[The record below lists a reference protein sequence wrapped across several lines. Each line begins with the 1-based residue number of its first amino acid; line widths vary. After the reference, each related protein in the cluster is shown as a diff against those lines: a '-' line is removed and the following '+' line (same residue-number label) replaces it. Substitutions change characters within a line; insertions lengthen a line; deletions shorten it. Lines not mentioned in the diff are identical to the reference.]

1 MEIRQINP
9 VGVSAPVNA
18 TTPTADQ
25 NQSVRPLV
33 TAVREVNKA
42 ELLGQGR
49 ELSFRR
55 DPDTRQPVIAILDKD
70 TGDVIDQIPPESVLQ
85 LAEQLK

>member
-1 MEIRQINP
+1 MEIRPVNP
-9 VGVSAPVNA
+9 VGTSAPVHAA
-18 TTPTADQ
+18 TPSFEHD
-25 NQSVRPLV
+25 QSVRTLV

-55 DPDTRQPVIAILDKD
+55 DPATRQPVIAILDKS

>member
-1 MEIRQINP
+1 MEIRPVNP

-18 TTPTADQ
+18 TTPTADHD
-25 NQSVRPLV
+25 QSVRPLV
-33 TAVREVNKA
+33 TAVRMVNKA

-55 DPDTRQPVIAILDKD
+55 NPETRQPVIAILDKD
-70 TGDVIDQIPPESVLQ
+70 TGDVIDQIPAESVLQ
-85 LAEQLK
+85 LAEQLR